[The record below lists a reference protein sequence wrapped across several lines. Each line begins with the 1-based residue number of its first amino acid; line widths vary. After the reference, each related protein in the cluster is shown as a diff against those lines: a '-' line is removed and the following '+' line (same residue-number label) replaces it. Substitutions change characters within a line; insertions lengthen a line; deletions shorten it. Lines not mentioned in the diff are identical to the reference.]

1 MIEPVDHVAIIQLYE
16 DYNHAIDTGAARTWS
31 ATFTQDGVFYHPART
46 WSGEEELLAFF
57 EQRES
62 SLRASPNVELK
73 HWNSNIIIEGDDKN
87 STATC
92 ELLVSGI
99 RSQDAHSI
107 VVARGH
113 YQDRLVRTGQGWRF
127 QERRLFIS

>member
-1 MIEPVDHVAIIQLYE
+1 MIDPVDHVAIIQLYE
-16 DYNHAIDTGAARTWS
+16 DYNHTIDTGAAHAWS
-31 ATFTQDGVFYHPART
+31 ATFTLDGVFYHPVRT
-46 WSGEEELLAFF
+46 WRGEEELLAFF

-62 SLRASPNVELK
+62 SLRASANVELK

-87 STATC
+87 ATATC

-107 VVARGH
+107 VVARGR
-113 YQDRLVRTGQGWRF
+113 YQDRLVRTDQGWRF
-127 QERRLFIS
+127 LERRLCIS